1 MKKKIQ
7 KVCRIRDAISE
18 HHIRNTLEYHSK
30 DRMVMCVCVHTCVY
44 VRERIPSLWLRIKSE
59 IDTTAFLDDN
69 LNL

>member
-30 DRMVMCVCVHTCVY
+30 DRMVMCVCAH
-44 VRERIPSLWLRIKSE
+44 VRVCKGENTISLFKNKVRNRYDSLFR
-59 IDTTAFLDDN
+59 
-69 LNL
+69 